1 MNKQS
6 EENNGEK
13 NHLHHR
19 ATKAN
24 NLQFSQP
31 NRKTRESQTEKLTE
45 VSKKQSTEVSKGLKN
60 KVQNEGE
67 NGLHILL
74 HLLLHQRQLLGFLK
88 NIMRLCTRLVMQR
101 MR

>member
-31 NRKTRESQTEKLTE
+31 NRKTRESQTEKLTQ

-60 KVQNEGE
+60 KVQNEGKKVTQCRRTDKAR
-67 NGLHILL
+67 GTTK
-74 HLLLHQRQLLGFLK
+74 Q
-88 NIMRLCTRLVMQR
+88 
-101 MR
+101 